1 MTPQQM
7 IVKLRSGRLDEIDV
21 CGYEIA
27 NMLQELL
34 DTIGTLN
41 NINRNSEG
49 LYYSEDENE

>member
-7 IVKLRSGRLDEIDV
+7 ITTLRSGRIDEIDV

-27 NMLQELL
+27 NMIQELL
-34 DTIGTLN
+34 DTISTLN

-49 LYYSEDENE
+49 LYCVEDENN

>member
-7 IVKLRSGRLDEIDV
+7 ITTLRSGRIDEIDV

-27 NMLQELL
+27 NMIQELL
-34 DTIGTLN
+34 DTISTLN

-49 LYYSEDENE
+49 LYGVEDENN

>member
-7 IVKLRSGRLDEIDV
+7 ILKLKSGRLDEIDV

-27 NMLQELL
+27 NMIQELL

-49 LYYSEDENE
+49 LYSLEDEND